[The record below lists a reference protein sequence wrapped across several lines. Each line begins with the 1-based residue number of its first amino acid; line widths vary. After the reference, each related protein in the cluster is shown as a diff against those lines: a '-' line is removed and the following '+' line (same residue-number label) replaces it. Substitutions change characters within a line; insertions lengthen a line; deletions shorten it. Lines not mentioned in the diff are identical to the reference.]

1 MSNFTSPGNVGN
13 ITRVEAYA
21 ATGGGVIQAVV
32 YSDANGVP
40 VSLLDSSEAVNVAAT
55 NGSWIS
61 FNVNYTALP
70 KFTYWIGIL
79 FQNAAT
85 YYYSST
91 VNETAVYSASA
102 SMAAAICPS
111 GTTVASNAL
120 SVYAVYTPISNENQS
135 GQSLQ
140 TVFEII
146 LVAAAILG
154 VMLLVAVLKKRK
166 NK

>member
-13 ITRVEAYA
+13 ITGVEAYL
-21 ATGGGVIQAVV
+21 ATGGSLIQAVI
-32 YSDANGVP
+32 YSDANGAP
-40 VSLLDSSEAVNVAAT
+40 VSLLASSEAVNVEAT
-55 NGSWIS
+55 NGSWVS

-70 KFTYWIGIL
+70 KFTYWIGVL

-91 VNETAVYSASA
+91 VNETSVYSAST
-102 SMAAAICPS
+102 SMTAAICPS
-111 GTTVASNAL
+111 GTTVANNAL
-120 SVYAVYTPISNENQS
+120 SVYAIYTPTSNENHG

-140 TVFEII
+140 TIFEII
-146 LVAAAILG
+146 LITAAILG
-154 VMLLVAVLKKRK
+154 VILLIAVLRRKK